1 MRRVRKDRVSVEK
14 FVTAVVRHWN
24 ANSTLSAAAAE
35 LRMSA
40 PNVSTRLKRL
50 HKLGVKGL
58 PAWGAPRKKR
68 NRSIAARARA
78 ALAKTP
84 AIGV

>member
-1 MRRVRKDRVSVEK
+1 MSRVRKDRVSVEK
-14 FVTAVVRHWN
+14 FVATVVRHWN
-24 ANSTLSAAAAE
+24 ASSTLSAAAAE
-35 LRMSA
+35 LRLSQ
-40 PNVSTRLKRL
+40 PSVSIRLKRL

-58 PAWGAPRKKR
+58 PQWGAPRKLQ

-78 ALAKTP
+78 VLAKTP